1 MNEFVIIEESQIA
14 ASLLV
19 MFVVLILIV
28 VTEEGVEL
36 LFVENSPLPALMFM
50 L

>member
-1 MNEFVIIEESQIA
+1 MNEPAIIDESQVA

-19 MFVVLILIV
+19 IFVVLMLIV

-36 LFVENSPLPALMFM
+36 LFVENSPAPALMFM
-50 L
+50 S